1 MFDSFTTWRDHE
13 MDHRQQWFCPICD
26 NFCRDDACT
35 REHIIKYHGNL
46 AEGAQLDMLLKVSSR
61 ALEMIPASDCP
72 FCSWDKTLLEQGFI
86 FERGELA
93 VRSNQFME
101 HVGRHLEGIALFVLS
116 ELDESYNSV
125 TRTESDVIRSD
136 IAEASKTTPSTPLVA
151 AKRSSSDPH
160 TEGGRHLQM
169 SEASSC
175 VQPRALRNTALMPLP
190 LDLLAKDERSDT
202 QQHVGMQSIVEE
214 LETDMEK
221 EDESNCKTAESV
233 QVEQATTTMALS
245 SSEIHENV
253 GLSKMDLRAGHE
265 ASGGDND
272 DKYYL
277 NDTDT
282 GKAEILS
289 KAKLSRKRTKAGCL
303 TCRKRRVRCGGEC
316 PMCKNCIKSRQH
328 CEGYNQRVVFEPP
341 HLEYRASLNG
351 GTHITFQAGPMATP
365 LLSMQPGQMPQYRAD
380 PNLQPG
386 LVPQPDEQSMQ
397 YVQQSV
403 STFAPPAPLM
413 PSPGYGMPSQPAA
426 VSHAVPLGYNLAMN
440 GHQQQQVPLQF
451 QTSFVPAY
459 NGQPREPYQQQP
471 IPTPITAARVQSI
484 PDSSQPLPISHFQT
498 AAQIPRAYI
507 VAEGSDVPQPLLI
520 GHEQTRPSSSV
531 PGVAPASQAHSSPMS
546 PPRMYESTPVPIS
559 LNPSQP
565 WTTPTYTPGPEPS
578 QLIDCQPTPTTSVV
592 LLRYHGAV
600 PSLTMPA
607 LASQNLTDPPTPK
620 LYEQQAQF
628 QENPDYSKWL
638 AEAAVEVVDDD
649 YWDVESD
656 EDMDID
662 KPTTTAQD
670 TKRQRNLN
678 KVLMGQHLNVPSLQI
693 RRYDTF
699 LQEGMLEQYRV
710 EWHANPLRNPAT
722 ARVFAHFI
730 SATGPSMSAFE
741 RHPINTSVLFT
752 EGSVPLAQQG
762 LWTYTM
768 PMAALHHQGLLH
780 AMLALSSLHIAR
792 LQNGDTTPSM
802 KHYAWALKR
811 IHNCVSSRDSKK
823 RLRVTTIAAS
833 MLLGFYEVMTAD
845 HMKWNTHLAGVKQ
858 LFVETDIAGMT
869 RQYRQLKREK
879 TACGQVQLHRNSTSV
894 YLPGDEDVPTQFDD
908 VDEAIISNFVG
919 REVRYE
925 DRCGYVETPRTKI
938 PQELDLS
945 NFETLRDLFW
955 WYCKQDAYQSIV
967 SGNPLL

>member
-1 MFDSFTTWRDHE
+1 MFDSFATWRDHE

-26 NFCRDDACT
+26 NFCKDNACT
-35 REHIIKYHGNL
+35 REHIIKHHGNL
-46 AEGAQLDMLLKVSSR
+46 AEGAQLDMLLDVSSR

-72 FCSWDKTLLEQGFI
+72 FCRWDETLPEQGFTS
-86 FERGELA
+86 ETSELA

-101 HVGRHLEGIALFVLS
+101 HVGRHLEGIALFVLPGP
-116 ELDESYNSV
+116 DESHKSV
-125 TRTESDVIRSD
+125 SRTNSDVIHSG

-160 TEGGRHLQM
+160 TDQGGHLRM

-175 VQPRALRNTALMPLP
+175 AQPRALRNTASMPLP
-190 LDLLAKDERSDT
+190 LDLLAKDEKSDT
-202 QQHVGMQSIVEE
+202 QQHVGMQNVLEE
-214 LETDMEK
+214 LETDIEK
-221 EDESNCKTAESV
+221 EDESQCKTAGSV
-233 QVEQATTTMALS
+233 QVEQARTTMALS
-245 SSEIHENV
+245 SSKIYENV
-253 GLSKMDLRAGHE
+253 DLSEMESRAGHE
-265 ASGGDND
+265 VPGGDND
-272 DKYYL
+272 HKYYL

-282 GKAEILS
+282 GKAEIPL
-289 KAKLSRKRTKAGCL
+289 KAKLSCKRTKTGCL
-303 TCRKRRVRCGGEC
+303 TCRKRRVRCGEER

-328 CEGYNQRVVFEPP
+328 CEGYSQRVVFKPP
-341 HLEYRASLNG
+341 HFEYCASPNG
-351 GTHITFQAGPMATP
+351 GAHITFQAGPMAAP
-365 LLSMQPGQMPQYRAD
+365 MLSKQSGQMPQYRTD
-380 PNLQPG
+380 PNVYPN
-386 LVPQPDEQSMQ
+386 LVPQSDQQSMQ
-397 YVQQSV
+397 YVQQPV
-403 STFAPPAPLM
+403 SNFAPPAPLM
-413 PSPGYGMPSQPAA
+413 PLPGYGMPSQPAA
-426 VSHAVPLGYNLAMN
+426 VSHAIPLGYNPAMN
-440 GHQQQQVPLQF
+440 GHQQQQVSPQF
-451 QTSFVPAY
+451 QTPFIPAY

-484 PDSSQPLPISHFQT
+484 PNSSQPLSISHFQT
-498 AAQIPRAYI
+498 ATQI
-507 VAEGSDVPQPLLI
+507 
-520 GHEQTRPSSSV
+520 
-531 PGVAPASQAHSSPMS
+531 PGVAPASQAHSSSMS
-546 PPRMYESTPVPIS
+546 PPRMYEPMSAPIS

-565 WTTPTYTPGPEPS
+565 WTAPTYTPRSELS
-578 QLIDCQPTPTTSVV
+578 QPIDYRPTTSEAP
-592 LLRYHGAV
+592 LRHLGAV
-600 PSLTMPA
+600 PSPTMPA
-607 LASQNLTDPPTPK
+607 LALQNLSDPPTPK
-620 LYEQQAQF
+620 LYERQAQF
-628 QENPDYSKWL
+628 PENPDYSKWL

-662 KPTTTAQD
+662 KPTTIAQD
-670 TKRQRNLN
+670 TKRQRNLD
-678 KVLMGQHLNVPSLQI
+678 KVLMGQHFNVPSLQI
-693 RRYDTF
+693 RRYDTL

-710 EWHANPLRNPAT
+710 EWHANPLRNSAT

-741 RHPINTSVLFT
+741 RHPVNSSVLFT
-752 EGSVPLAQQG
+752 EGSAPLAQQG

-823 RLRVTTIAAS
+823 RLRTTTIAAS

-858 LFVETDIAGMT
+858 LFVETDFAGMT

-879 TACGQVQLHRNSTSV
+879 MARGQVQLRRNSTSA
-894 YLPGDEDVPTQFDD
+894 YLKGEEDVINQFDD

-925 DRCGYVETPRTKI
+925 DQRGYVETSQTKI